1 MRATLRRALWLGAGG
16 ACAFAP
22 LGASALPFDLW
33 GIDGRLD
40 TVVSVGATF
49 RMQEADP
56 GLIGISN
63 GGTSRSVN
71 DDDGNL
77 GFGQGDI
84 VAAVAKATHD
94 LELTWGDFGVFSR
107 FSYFYD
113 QAAADADDRNA
124 RLNEAGL
131 ATRDRGKEQYELG
144 ERGRDRLE
152 SEVDLL
158 DLFAYGRFDLDGRA
172 LSVRFGRQVVSWGES
187 TFIQN
192 GINVINPVDVA
203 RIRAPGAELKE
214 ALLPTP
220 MLWTSL
226 QIAEG
231 LSLEAVWM
239 TAYEQTRIDPRGSFF
254 STNDFISDDGNKAIV
269 SFGRRRDDNR
279 TIDPQNSP
287 GSVMAWVPREDTP
300 DVEDATKQ
308 FGLTL
313 RYFAEALNDTEFGFY
328 YLNYHSRTPLI
339 SAIRGGSTS
348 PANVGTTGICSDDPS
363 ASGCRAT
370 YFTEFP
376 ANIELYGL
384 SFNTDG
390 PYGIALQGEY
400 SFRPDMPVQVAGTE
414 VLLAAL
420 GIPGASLQP
429 TPLDPGSYVQGY
441 REVEM
446 HQIQMTGT
454 KAFGPTF
461 GAQQFV
467 VIGELGYNRFDLPDG
482 VLFNGPGAGLPSCS
496 TPAPVLAAAANGSCQ
511 QNVGGGYATNSSW
524 GYRLVSRMDFENVV
538 GPVGMSPRLVFAHDV
553 NGVGPNF
560 NKDTKAI
567 TVGVSFNYL
576 QAWQAD
582 IGYTTFFDGR
592 DYAGTDAVPPGTVLD
607 PGDPNATPPRSPT
620 VAPGDS
626 TQSADFSTSANPN
639 KDRDF
644 LAVSVSYA
652 F

>member
-1 MRATLRRALWLGAGG
+1 MRALLKRALCVGAGG
-16 ACAFAP
+16 VLTAVP
-22 LGASALPFDLW
+22 LAASALPFSFGD
-33 GIDGRLD
+33 IDGRLD

-49 RMQEADP
+49 RMQDADP
-56 GLIGISN
+56 GLIGIAN

-77 GFGQGDI
+77 GFGKGDV

-107 FSYFYD
+107 VSYFYD
-113 QAAADADDRNA
+113 NAAADASKRES

-131 ATRDRGKEQYELG
+131 ATRDRGKDDYELG

-158 DLFAYGRFDLDGRA
+158 DLFAYGRFDLGGRA
-172 LSVRFGRQVVSWGES
+172 LAVRFGRQVVSWGES

-192 GINVINPVDVA
+192 GINSINPIDVA

-239 TAYEQTRIDPRGSFF
+239 TSYEQTRIDPRGSFF
-254 STNDFISDDGNKAIV
+254 STNDFVSEDGNKAIV

-279 TIDPQNSP
+279 TIDPANAP

-300 DVEDATKQ
+300 DIEEATRQ
-308 FGLTL
+308 FGVTL
-313 RYFAEALNDTEFGFY
+313 RYFAEQLNSTEFGFH
-328 YLNYHSRTPLI
+328 YLSYHSRTPLI
-339 SAIRGGSTS
+339 SAIRGSSTS
-348 PANVGTTGICSDDPS
+348 PANVGSTGICSADPS
-363 ASGCRAT
+363 AAGCRAS
-370 YFTEFP
+370 YFSEFP
-376 ANIELYGL
+376 SNIELYGI

-390 PYGIALQGEY
+390 PWGVALQGEY
-400 SFRPDMPVQVAGTE
+400 SYRPEMPVQVSGTE

-420 GIPGASLQP
+420 GVPTASLAP
-429 TPLDPGSYVQGY
+429 APLDPGTYIQGY

-446 HQIQMTGT
+446 HQVQLTGT

-461 GAQQFV
+461 GAQQFAV
-467 VIGELGYNRFDLPDG
+467 VSEVGYNYFNLPDS

-496 TPAPVLAAAANGSCQ
+496 MAPQVLAAVSNGSCQ
-511 QNVGGGYATNSSW
+511 QAVGGGYATNSSW
-524 GYRLVSRMDFENVV
+524 GYRLVGRLDYENVI

-560 NKDTKAI
+560 NKDSKAI
-567 TVGVSFNYL
+567 TVGIAFNYL

-582 IGYTTFFDGR
+582 IGYTAFFDGR
-592 DYAGTDAVPPGTVLD
+592 DYSGTDPVPPGTVLD
-607 PGDPNATPPRSPT
+607 PGDPNATPPRGAT
-620 VAPGDS
+620 IAPGDS

-644 LAVSVSYA
+644 LAISVSYA